1 MKSDKI
7 QELNKSKTPIVAFD
21 KELEKLQNVVLFPK
35 KLEMANQFIKK
46 YGLPEKIIEK
56 KHENEG
62 TRTKRNTSVL

>member
-21 KELEKLQNVVLFPK
+21 KELEKLQNVVLFPE

-46 YGLPEKIIEK
+46 YGLPKEYYEQIARQKEEK
-56 KHENEG
+56 K
-62 TRTKRNTSVL
+62 

>member
-21 KELEKLQNVVLFPK
+21 KELEKLQNVVLFPE

-46 YGLPEKIIEK
+46 YGLPKEITRKKNEK
-56 KHENEG
+56 
-62 TRTKRNTSVL
+62 T